1 MTIGVFDSGLGG
13 LSVLRHLQRE
23 LPDESFLYV
32 ADSAHAPYGN
42 KTEFYI
48 QQRCLL
54 IADFL
59 FEQNVSAIVV
69 ACNTATAA
77 AIAMIRERLEI
88 PVIAIEPALKP
99 ASLATKT
106 GRVGVL
112 ATASTL
118 QSKQYKSL
126 KQKFSDDVEYFEQ
139 AAHGL
144 VELVEAGLV
153 NDEKT
158 NQLLEQY
165 LQPMLKQGVDTIV
178 LGCTHY
184 PFLQPL
190 IERIV
195 GNAAVV
201 IDTGAAIAEQLKK
214 VLSEQQQSLC
224 SPKNNQDRYFSSSD
238 VSYSQQMIER
248 LLQKR
253 VDVEKLPV

>member
-1 MTIGVFDSGLGG
+1 MAIGVFDSGLGG

-23 LPDESFLYV
+23 LSDESFLYV
-32 ADSAHAPYGN
+32 ADSAHAPYGD
-42 KTEFYI
+42 KAELYI

-59 FEQNVSAIVV
+59 SEQEVSAIVV

-77 AIAMIRERLEI
+77 AVAMIRERLDI

-99 ASLATKT
+99 AALSTKT
-106 GRVGVL
+106 GCIGVL

-118 QSKQYKSL
+118 QSKQYKNL
-126 KQKFSDDVEYFEQ
+126 QQKFSDDIEYFEQ

-144 VELVEAGLV
+144 VELVEAGLI

-158 NQLLEQY
+158 HQLLEQY

-190 IERIV
+190 IEYIV
-195 GNAAVV
+195 ADAAVV

-214 VLSEQQQSLC
+214 VLSEHQLSAH
-224 SPKNNQDRYFSSSD
+224 SEKANQDRYFSSSD
-238 VSYSQQMIER
+238 TVYSQKMIER

-253 VDVEKLPV
+253 VNVEKLPV